1 MKGDEA
7 TGALLREVARLHT
20 HLQRENVACCDG
32 TTVTQCTVLT
42 ELGRSGPVPL
52 AELSRRIGFD
62 KSWTSRAVEHLVQ
75 EGLIEKVQHNDDHR
89 MVRLSL
95 SPAGKQRLT
104 ELNMTLNRFSEQVM
118 EHIPVEAHAGV
129 HRALGLLLAAL
140 QAEDEP
146 SLPQAVKTAQM
157 LSSRTLRSL
166 DGGARC

>member
-1 MKGDEA
+1 MKEKQGMKGDEA

-75 EGLIEKVQHNDDHR
+75 EGLIEKGPHATDHR
-89 MVRLSL
+89 IVRLSL
-95 SPAGKQRLT
+95 SPACEQRLAH
-104 ELNMTLNRFSEQVM
+104 LSMTLNRFS
-118 EHIPVEAHAGV
+118 AHV
-129 HRALGLLLAAL
+129 I
-140 QAEDEP
+140 Q
-146 SLPQAVKTAQM
+146 
-157 LSSRTLRSL
+157 
-166 DGGARC
+166 